1 MFSTLCLT
9 LSSGILFYVLKYR
22 VHIHVTY
29 TPKRSKSQNSIGR
42 RKQGDKTLFVPIPD
56 IGRGTVSRLDQ
67 PAARLGQRG
76 PDHDESDDRIR
87 RGSEIQSALRNLGA
101 KPATARAAA
110 AKAIAQTNDFDQA
123 LKLAIQYATT
133 KEAA

>member
-1 MFSTLCLT
+1 MYSVLCLT
-9 LSSGILFYVLKYR
+9 LSSAILFFILRYR

-29 TPKRSKSQNSIGR
+29 TAEPTPQSRGSRRRPRTGDHSPQTQRNGNGR
-42 RKQGDKTLFVPIPD
+42 RLPMRSRDAD
-56 IGRGTVSRLDQ
+56 SDVSAMAGA
-67 PAARLGQRG
+67 PAR
-76 PDHDESDDRIR
+76 
-87 RGSEIQSALRNLGA
+87 EIESALRNLGA

-110 AKAIAQTNDFDQA
+110 AKAIQQTNDFDEA